1 MEPLELKTLP
11 FMHHIYGIAQNMK
24 KIPLP
29 LTANRGLFHF
39 VKNSPKTGVVGLIQD
54 LCTTIKL

>member
-1 MEPLELKTLP
+1 
-11 FMHHIYGIAQNMK
+11 MHHIYGIAQNMK